1 MKMKVGIM
9 QPYFF
14 PYIGYWQLI
23 NAVDLFVIYDDVN
36 YIKKGWINRNRILV
50 GDGDEKFHISIQKA
64 SQNRTINQL
73 EVASNFRERRKTL
86 RTIELAYKRAP
97 YFKAVYPIVEE
108 IFFNPEKMLADF
120 LTFSLKR
127 TAEYLGIKTKM
138 LRSSEIDKDNTRK
151 GQDKIIDICEML
163 GADVYYNPIGGKE
176 LYSSEDFRTKG
187 IQLYFLKTEE
197 IIYQQ
202 YKNEFVPNLSILD
215 IMMFNSVEAVSGIL
229 KKFSLETN

>member
-108 IFFNPEKMLADF
+108 IFLIRKKCWQ
-120 LTFSLKR
+120 TF
-127 TAEYLGIKTKM
+127 
-138 LRSSEIDKDNTRK
+138 
-151 GQDKIIDICEML
+151 
-163 GADVYYNPIGGKE
+163 
-176 LYSSEDFRTKG
+176 
-187 IQLYFLKTEE
+187 
-197 IIYQQ
+197 
-202 YKNEFVPNLSILD
+202 
-215 IMMFNSVEAVSGIL
+215 
-229 KKFSLETN
+229 